1 MLRWSELCCVADHN
15 IVSRDIP
22 QSLLSL
28 LSTMHTATRGPG
40 RRKQHYSQATFNMH
54 LEAVTTDRRTTVT
67 AHTAA
72 TTTTNN
78 NKDRRITLEGDDDE
92 DDDDDDDNDGD
103 NDGRC

>member
-1 MLRWSELCCVADHN
+1 MSYVVLQILILPAETFL
-15 IVSRDIP
+15 
-22 QSLLSL
+22 SLESL

-72 TTTTNN
+72 ANNN
-78 NKDRRITLEGDDDE
+78 NKQDRSITLEGDDDG
-92 DDDDDDDNDGD
+92 DDDDSDDNDVD
-103 NDGRC
+103 